1 MPNMSYCR
9 FQNTACDLLDCLEA
23 LEGRADLSRDECDA
37 AQSMFREFLI
47 FCKNEEIIDD
57 YDQERILELL
67 RELRRGGD

>member
-9 FQNTACDLLDCLEA
+9 FQNTACDLRDCLEA

-47 FCKNEEIIDD
+47 FCKN
-57 YDQERILELL
+57 
-67 RELRRGGD
+67 